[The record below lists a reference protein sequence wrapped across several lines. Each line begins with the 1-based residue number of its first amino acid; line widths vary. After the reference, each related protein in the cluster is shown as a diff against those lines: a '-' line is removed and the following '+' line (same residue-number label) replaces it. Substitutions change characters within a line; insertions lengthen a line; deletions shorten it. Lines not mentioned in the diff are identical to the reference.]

1 MFITFTYNVVYP
13 RRKSAF
19 PLGERKKRSHPMP
32 SKCPQMLAIRK
43 CLLSVVQSTP
53 DESAV
58 ACRSDPSDWER
69 SRILGDISGAESI
82 YFVCISLLQMLQS
95 ALAAC
100 NCVMRR
106 KKLLSFAISSAGLP
120 SSATWP
126 SANTTIL
133 SAASTVRI
141 R

>member
-1 MFITFTYNVVYP
+1 MNNVQTKREREKRMVSQMIALY
-13 RRKSAF
+13 RRNV
-19 PLGERKKRSHPMP
+19 LT
-32 SKCPQMLAIRK
+32 LAHILPDLFRDRENI
-43 CLLSVVQSTP
+43 CLSQNR
-53 DESAV
+53 AH
-58 ACRSDPSDWER
+58 RH
-69 SRILGDISGAESI
+69 IG
-82 YFVCISLLQMLQS
+82 ISLFQMLQS

-106 KKLLSFAISSAGLP
+106 KMLLSFAMSSAGLP